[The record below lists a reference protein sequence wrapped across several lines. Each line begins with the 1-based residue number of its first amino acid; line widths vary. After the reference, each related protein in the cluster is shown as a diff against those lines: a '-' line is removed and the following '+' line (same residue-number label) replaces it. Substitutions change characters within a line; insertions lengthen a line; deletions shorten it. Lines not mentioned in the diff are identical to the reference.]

1 MTTKRQRFTKPQL
14 IIIIVIIL
22 CMLSVVTAVIYNL
35 FSKPE
40 NIVKAKISE
49 ISSDYY
55 ENYLYKNFNFEK
67 YSSEDLAN
75 FMQKYENV
83 GLTTTTL
90 RQLLLYDHQKNADVA
105 PLLKKYC
112 DENTTFIKFY
122 PEQPYSKTSYRV
134 EYTYSCEF

>member
-122 PEQPYSKTSYRV
+122 PEQPYSKNSYHI

>member
-14 IIIIVIIL
+14 ITIIVIIL
-22 CMLSVVTAVIYNL
+22 CMLSVITAVIYNL

>member
-22 CMLSVVTAVIYNL
+22 CMLSVITAVIYNL

-67 YSSEDLAN
+67 YSSEDFAN

-105 PLLKKYC
+105 PLLEKYC

>member
-22 CMLSVVTAVIYNL
+22 CMLSVITAVIYNL

-67 YSSEDLAN
+67 YSSEDFAN